1 MHDFRVVV
9 GKTHTNL
16 IFDLEV
22 PFEIK
27 SSNAEI
33 TCRIESEIREKHSDY
48 YCVITVDRY

>member
-1 MHDFRVVV
+1 MVV

-22 PFEIK
+22 PYENK
-27 SSNAEI
+27 SSDDQIKDMVERNVKEMH
-33 TCRIESEIREKHSDY
+33 EDY